1 MVAYAAATAQIHGTG
16 DGREGNGGRNHSSTA
31 AAAVAT
37 PRPTRTASHR
47 RDDSPRRTRQAATRR
62 PATDAT
68 TATVAHRG
76 ERPHAPKAV
85 DPSPDVIQG
94 SAVDAAA
101 TANATTTWTAFG
113 RRADGVSS
121 GGSSPRTRAMHSWPN
136 AAPRTGIAQARH
148 IARPQPSHV
157 ATDARPVWTE
167 HRSAVRCAPRSSFAT
182 LGAYSLSGRRPSFD
196 SVRG

>member
-1 MVAYAAATAQIHGTG
+1 MAYAAAPAQSHGTG
-16 DGREGNGGRNHSSTA
+16 DGREGNGGRNHSRI
-31 AAAVAT
+31 AAVAA
-37 PRPTRTASHR
+37 TAPSATSVPSHR
-47 RDDSPRRTRQAATRR
+47 REDSPRRRRQAATTR

-68 TATVAHRG
+68 TATVAHLG
-76 ERPHAPKAV
+76 ERPHAPNAV
-85 DPSPDVIQG
+85 EPSPDVIQG

-148 IARPQPSHV
+148 IARPHPSHV

-167 HRSAVRCAPRSSFAT
+167 HRSAVRCAPRSSFGT

-196 SVRG
+196 SVRR